1 MVATVKI
8 LVFLGAAALAAA
20 CDRTATGVD
29 DIGALLPSSTSTL
42 PALFRES
49 IAKVD
54 RTNGPRAVDNLLAD
68 WRSLQEELKA
78 EAPSA
83 ARGTIQAKLAAI
95 HNEELEIVEKV
106 LGPRVVARLI
116 GDNNV
121 GLAEARAHILA
132 AEASGADMASAR
144 SVAVEVEKKMTA
156 ARRALAAARTREAL
170 DAGTSAAA
178 TLAGL
183 RYFLI
188 EGRRIA
194 GLESLLPRVA
204 EKLEVSNDNATLIAL
219 ETLKKQTTEALRS
232 GDRAASQL
240 RLAELRRQNIKVVL
254 RVLGHDVAVRIV
266 DDVDARAKEV
276 QATVASLKTNGRDVT
291 KLERMTR
298 EAIDLNIRARA
309 ALKKG
314 DAETAL
320 DLGSHAAGILNA
332 VQHLT
337 WN

>member
-1 MVATVKI
+1 MSTTVRI
-8 LVFLGAAALAAA
+8 LAFLGAAALAAA
-20 CDRTATGVD
+20 CDRTPTGVD
-29 DIGALLPSSTSTL
+29 DVGALISSSRSTL

-49 IAKVD
+49 IAKAD
-54 RTNGPRAVDNLLAD
+54 RTDGPRAVDHLLAE

-78 EAPSA
+78 AAPNAS
-83 ARGTIQAKLAAI
+83 RGAIQAKLAAI

-106 LGPRVVARLI
+106 LGPRVVTRLI

-121 GLAEARAHILA
+121 GLAEARAHIMG
-132 AEASGADMASAR
+132 AEASGVDMAAAR
-144 SVAVEVEKKMTA
+144 SVADEVEKKMTI
-156 ARRALAAARTREAL
+156 ARRALAAARTRDAL
-170 DAGTSAAA
+170 DAGTGAAA

-194 GLESLLPRVA
+194 GLETLLPIVA
-204 EKLEVSNDNATLIAL
+204 EKLKAANDEATLAAL
-219 ETLKKQTTEALRS
+219 QTLRTQTTEALRS
-232 GDRAASQL
+232 DDRAASQL

-254 RVLGHDVAVRIV
+254 RVLGNDVAARIV

-276 QATVASLKTNGRDVT
+276 RATVAELKTNGRDVL

-298 EAIDLNIRARA
+298 EAVDLNSRARA
-309 ALKKG
+309 ALRKG

-320 DLGSHAAGILNA
+320 DLGSHAAGLLNA